1 VTKSARGKNSLGPNN
16 GEPAEGVSFSPEMNL
31 DQLTLELLIEN
42 ESRYKARAKKL
53 MKLHTLQI
61 IFGERIVE
69 YYINENQA
77 YFSFWIPE
85 INSYHDSI
93 SMALPLKKK
102 ERESVLLHLF
112 ACSEA
117 QMHA

>member
-1 VTKSARGKNSLGPNN
+1 VDGSTV
-16 GEPAEGVSFSPEMNL
+16 GEDSDTSRLNL
-31 DQLTLELLIEN
+31 DRLVLELLIEN
-42 ESRYKARAKKL
+42 ESRYKARAQKL
-53 MKLHTLQI
+53 VKLHTLQMN
-61 IFGERIVE
+61 FGERIVE

-93 SMALPLKKK
+93 SMALPSKKK

>member
-1 VTKSARGKNSLGPNN
+1 MTKSARGKDSFGPND
-16 GEPAEGVSFSPEMNL
+16 GEPTENVSFSSGMNL

-42 ESRYKARAKKL
+42 ESRYRARAKKL
-53 MKLHTLQI
+53 VKLHTLQMNW
-61 IFGERIVE
+61 GERIVE
-69 YYINENQA
+69 YYINENRA

-93 SMALPLKKK
+93 SIALPSKKK

-112 ACSEA
+112 ALSEA

>member
-1 VTKSARGKNSLGPNN
+1 MDGSTV
-16 GEPAEGVSFSPEMNL
+16 GEDSDTSRLNL
-31 DQLTLELLIEN
+31 DRLVLELLIEN
-42 ESRYKARAKKL
+42 ESRYKARAQKL
-53 MKLHTLQI
+53 VKLHTSQMN
-61 IFGERIVE
+61 FGERIVE

-93 SMALPLKKK
+93 SMALPSKKK

>member
-1 VTKSARGKNSLGPNN
+1 MDGSTV
-16 GEPAEGVSFSPEMNL
+16 GEDSDTSRLNL
-31 DQLTLELLIEN
+31 DRLVLELLIEN
-42 ESRYKARAKKL
+42 ESRYKARAQKL
-53 MKLHTLQI
+53 VKLHTLQMN
-61 IFGERIVE
+61 FGERIVE

-93 SMALPLKKK
+93 SMALPSKKK

>member
-1 VTKSARGKNSLGPNN
+1 MDGSIGDEDSDTSRL
-16 GEPAEGVSFSPEMNL
+16 NL

-61 IFGERIVE
+61 NFGERIVE

-102 ERESVLLHLF
+102 ERISSSSSIRL
-112 ACSEA
+112 
-117 QMHA
+117 

>member
-1 VTKSARGKNSLGPNN
+1 MDGSIGDEDSDTSRL
-16 GEPAEGVSFSPEMNL
+16 NL

-53 MKLHTLQI
+53 VKLHTLQI
-61 IFGERIVE
+61 NFGERIVE

-102 ERESVLLHLF
+102 ERESVLFHLF

>member
-1 VTKSARGKNSLGPNN
+1 MDGSIGDEDSDTSRL
-16 GEPAEGVSFSPEMNL
+16 NL
-31 DQLTLELLIEN
+31 DQLTLELLIAN
-42 ESRYKARAKKL
+42 ESRYKARAKNL
-53 MKLHTLQI
+53 VKLHTLQI
-61 IFGERIVE
+61 NFGERIVE
-69 YYINENQA
+69 YYINENQD

-93 SMALPLKKK
+93 LMALPLKMK
-102 ERESVLLHLF
+102 ERESVPLHLF